1 MTEKQSKE
9 LLLLDT
15 NTDIENT
22 PNMNIEK
29 LNKYFLKHK
38 FIEKICKLVGNKLFV
53 NFYIEF
59 FDNYKTKSP
68 QVVLF
73 ITDLKKIL
81 ENNQK
86 SDTSISMTNITSI
99 CNSNFLNNIRLTN
112 LYNTSNI
119 NNINNITIGNII
131 SLLSLT
137 NIHNCSTTLLNK
149 IVDYGKLILSRSYN
163 SISCIFDYYREYYMF
178 GNKELISLCMR
189 LDFSNNDVY
198 HFGQDVI
205 NL

>member
-9 LLLLDT
+9 LLLFDT

-38 FIEKICKLVGNKLFV
+38 FIEKIYKIVENKLFV
-53 NFYIEF
+53 NFYIDF

-68 QVVLF
+68 QVILF
-73 ITDLKKIL
+73 INDFKKFL
-81 ENNQK
+81 EKNNQK
-86 SDTSISMTNITSI
+86 SGSNISIINITTI
-99 CNSNFLNNIRLTN
+99 YNGNFLNNVSLTN

-119 NNINNITIGNII
+119 NSITIGNII
-131 SLLSLT
+131 SLLSLS
-137 NIHNCSTTLLNK
+137 NINNCSTVLLNK
-149 IVDYGKLILSRSYN
+149 SIDYVKSFVSTSYN
-163 SISCIFDYYREYYMF
+163 IFKYIFDYYREYYMF
-178 GNKELISLCMR
+178 GNKELVNLCMR

>member
-9 LLLLDT
+9 LLLFDT

-38 FIEKICKLVGNKLFV
+38 FIEKICKIVENKLFV
-53 NFYIEF
+53 SFYIDF

-68 QVVLF
+68 QVILF
-73 ITDLKKIL
+73 INDFKKFL
-81 ENNQK
+81 EKNNQK
-86 SDTSISMTNITSI
+86 SGSNISMINITSI
-99 CNSNFLNNIRLTN
+99 YNGNFLNNISSTN

-119 NNINNITIGNII
+119 NSITIGNII
-131 SLLSLT
+131 SLLSLS
-137 NIHNCSTTLLNK
+137 NITNCSTVLLNK
-149 IVDYGKLILSRSYN
+149 SIDYVKSFVSSSYN
-163 SISCIFDYYREYYMF
+163 IFIYIFDYYREYYMF
-178 GNKELISLCMR
+178 GNKELVDLCMR
-189 LDFSNNDVY
+189 LDFSNNVVY